1 MLHYCYRIMR
11 NGGYV
16 MKTLTLEEKL
26 FNANV
31 MTLDTY
37 IMFKL
42 KEITENLKP
51 ELIKKNR
58 APISLSMGA
67 PTAKPPEALLNRL
80 KEILDEENIHLY
92 SIPKGEPY
100 FRKAI
105 AQRMKNR
112 FGVELDPDKEIFS
125 LMGSKE
131 GIANLIRFLVTP
143 KKEVKEKDIILVPDP
158 GYASYLEFIKCSGGY
173 AYSVPLTKENNYQPD
188 MDEIWNNLI
197 KDGFNP
203 KNVKGMLMNYPNN
216 PLGVSTTKEYA
227 AKVVEFCKKHQ
238 ILLMSDAAYCDL
250 YFDENEKPFSIFEIE
265 GAKDIAV
272 EFFSFSKPYAITGWR
287 LGWVCGNSSII
298 QRFGKAKSTIDNG
311 IFKALQKACA
321 EILNSKEGDDY
332 IKAGNKN
339 YKHKQAIMLK
349 GFKELGWEIDETSV
363 PHTTFYLWLPIP
375 PRYKSSFEFCKDV
388 LEKSGVVLVPG
399 NAFGAH
405 GEGFF
410 RLSYVCSD
418 EKLQEVIDRF
428 KADGFYY

>member
-1 MLHYCYRIMR
+1 
-11 NGGYV
+11 

-26 FNANV
+26 FNADV

-67 PTAKPPEALLNRL
+67 PTANPPKALLDRL
-80 KEILDEENIHLY
+80 KEILNEENIHLY
-92 SIPKGEPY
+92 SVPKGEPY

-173 AYSVPLTKENNYQPD
+173 AYPVPLTKENNYQPD
-188 MDEIWNNLI
+188 MEDIRNNLI

-203 KNVKGMLMNYPNN
+203 ENIKGMLMNYPNN

-250 YFDENEKPFSIFEIE
+250 YFDENEKPFSIFELE

-287 LGWVCGNSSII
+287 LGWVCGNSAII

-321 EILNSKEGDDY
+321 EILNSEEGDEY
-332 IKAGNKN
+332 IRTGNLN
-339 YKHKQAIMLK
+339 YKHKQSIMIK
-349 GFKELGWEIDETSV
+349 GFKELGWEIDETTV

-375 PRYKSSFEFCKDV
+375 PRYTSAFEFCKDV

-418 EKLQEVIDRF
+418 EKLQEVIDRM
-428 KADGFYY
+428 KADGFSFK